1 MIWFRYTDKLY
12 IKKLGITFSP
22 QNYHHHQQFLSKLKE
37 NKVNKKVNIDNQC
50 CLRIP
55 KGWNVALCHL
65 SEENTLYYMKITF
78 CYFSC
83 SGWYCF
89 RPTSMAALS
98 SSPFARCSKL
108 LNKTTVQKGIY
119 QLNKQESM
127 AFIPIRFIN
136 KKAGCSKNIL
146 LLFSIDQNH
155 CTETYLF
162 WWKKSLT

>member
-1 MIWFRYTDKLY
+1 
-12 IKKLGITFSP
+12 
-22 QNYHHHQQFLSKLKE
+22 
-37 NKVNKKVNIDNQC
+37 
-50 CLRIP
+50 
-55 KGWNVALCHL
+55 
-65 SEENTLYYMKITF
+65 MKITF

-83 SGWYCF
+83 SGWHCF

-108 LNKTTVQKGIY
+108 LNKTTVQKGLY

-162 WWKKSLT
+162 